1 MMKARKLAHLWLALL
16 LALGPVS
23 SALAMAAFGAAD
35 AHHHNA
41 VVLDVHDSAAQGDVS
56 PPDTDHGTDYG
67 TGHNHA
73 TCGVAC
79 MAALMSGHSSTTISS
94 SATLYALLFI
104 PVTGMVFPPHVR
116 PPQAS

>member
-1 MMKARKLAHLWLALL
+1 MMKARTLIHLWFALL

-23 SALAMAAFGAAD
+23 AALAATLGTAD
-35 AHHHNA
+35 EHHHSSVA
-41 VVLDVHDSAAQGDVS
+41 SSVHDSVMEADAAA
-56 PPDTDHGTDYG
+56 PPDSGQGHDHGTS
-67 TGHNHA
+67 HNHA

-79 MAALMSGHSSTTISS
+79 MAALMSGHSSTAAASI
-94 SATLYALLFI
+94 ATLYTPLFI